1 MCAQLRPLRT
11 AHSRRCVCSPRR
23 SCWQAE
29 EGKRR
34 EARELEERFRRELE
48 VPRAEKA
55 RLEERV
61 AELQAKMT
69 GLAKDAQLARRREE
83 VARTEAEQ
91 LRSARA
97 ALEDAKGTLQRKV
110 EELREQ
116 NAHAAKGATVE
127 AAIRS
132 TTDATIRRLENEI
145 QFLKSQLAVEASC
158 KDELQGALRAAQEK
172 LDAAVAEHKAR
183 ADESSAAARA
193 EAEGLRAREAS
204 LRETKIALEGEVA
217 NLAKQLASSRQAR
230 GATNK

>member
-1 MCAQLRPLRT
+1 MRAQLGSESKCKEELAQSIARVNEQYAAAKTEWRAAILE
-11 AHSRRCVCSPRR
+11 
-23 SCWQAE
+23 AE

-97 ALEDAKGTLQRKV
+97 ALEEAKATLQRKV

-158 KDELQGALRAAQEK
+158 KDELQGALRSAQPVHTEK
-172 LDAAVAEHKAR
+172 CAR
-183 ADESSAAARA
+183 
-193 EAEGLRAREAS
+193 
-204 LRETKIALEGEVA
+204 
-217 NLAKQLASSRQAR
+217 KQHFFVYCV
-230 GATNK
+230 